1 MRLQPKIN
9 IHNAFYDEKTV
20 FFNLTALHRGVP
32 NIYRDITNS
41 SSYSR

>member
-9 IHNAFYDEKTV
+9 IHNAFYDEKTA
-20 FFNLTALHRGVP
+20 NLTALHRGVP
-32 NIYRDITNS
+32 NIYRDITNL